1 MTLNPYKIVRC
12 HSGGAEGAD
21 TYFEEIGSK
30 YGIQTLAYSYK
41 TAFHRSVNKHEI
53 SEEEFQEG
61 CLAVFKANETLKKYR
76 LKPYLKLYA
85 RSWFQVKNAEQ
96 IFAISSFIQIEN
108 QQLVKGGTG
117 VTVQMAIDA
126 KKEVFVFEQ
135 KSNAWF
141 YWDYPQTLFVPMNE
155 NPKITSSDFAGIGAR
170 KINADGIIAIENLM
184 ENSFKAFE
192 NIV

>member
-1 MTLNPYKIVRC
+1 MILNPHKIVRC

-21 TYFEEIGSK
+21 SYFEEIGSK
-30 YGIQTLAYSYK
+30 YGIQTIAYSYK
-41 TAFHRSVNKHEI
+41 THYHNSPNKYEI
-53 SEEEFQEG
+53 SEEEFEEG

-76 LKPYLKLYA
+76 LKPYLNLYS
-85 RSWFQVKNAEQ
+85 RNWFQVKNAEQ

-117 VTVQMAIDA
+117 ITVQMAIDI

-135 KSNAWF
+135 RWNAWF
-141 YWDYPQTLFVPMNE
+141 YWDYSQSIFIPMNE

-170 KINADGIIAIENLM
+170 KINSNGINAIENLM
-184 ENSFKAFE
+184 KNSFKPFQ

>member
-1 MTLNPYKIVRC
+1 MILNPHKIVRC

-21 TYFEEIGSK
+21 SYFEEIGSK
-30 YGIQTLAYSYK
+30 YGIQTIAYSYK
-41 TAFHRSVNKHEI
+41 THYHNSPNKYEI
-53 SEEEFQEG
+53 SEEEFEEG

-76 LKPYLKLYA
+76 LKPYLNLYS
-85 RSWFQVKNAEQ
+85 RNWFQVKNAEQ

-117 VTVQMAIDA
+117 ITVQMAIDI

-135 KSNAWF
+135 KRNTWF
-141 YWDYPQTLFVPMNE
+141 YWDYSKKLFESMNE

-170 KINADGIIAIENLM
+170 KINADGINAIENLM

>member
-1 MTLNPYKIVRC
+1 MSLNPHKIVRC

-30 YGIQTLAYSYK
+30 YGIQTIAYSYK
-41 TAFHRSVNKHEI
+41 THYHNSPNKYEI
-53 SEEEFQEG
+53 SEEEFEEG

-76 LKPYLKLYA
+76 LKPYLNLYS
-85 RSWFQVKNAEQ
+85 RNWFQVKNAEQ

-135 KSNAWF
+135 KRNAWF
-141 YWDYPQTLFVPMNE
+141 YWDYSKKLFESMNE

-170 KINADGIIAIENLM
+170 KINPNGINAIENLM